1 MTAAR
6 TFLHYGQQCIDA
18 DDIQAVIEV
27 LQSPNLTQGP
37 KIAEFES
44 ALSGAVGAGFSV
56 AFNSGTSALHSA
68 CLAAGVGPG
77 DEVITSP
84 VTFVASA
91 NCIVYCGAL
100 PVFADI
106 LPDTYNI
113 SPGEIA
119 KKITAHTKAII
130 PVDLAGQSC
139 DMEEIRA
146 VVRAAEKKY
155 GHRIFIIEDASH
167 ALGSLYKAE
176 KVGSCSYSDVTVM
189 SFHPVKHIT
198 TGEGGVA
205 FTNNQSMMK
214 KMRLI
219 RSHGIT
225 GDPEEFRNRDM
236 AFYEEPHGQ
245 SSLMNPWYYEQ
256 ISLGYNYRI
265 TDIQCALGL
274 SQLKKLAM
282 FRMRR
287 REIVNAYNEAFRDM
301 RRISS
306 PFESPAC
313 DSNFHL
319 YILLF
324 DFEEIGMDRARFMCK
339 LKAQGIQ
346 TQVHYIPVH
355 LQTFYKMH
363 LGTKRG
369 DYPRA
374 EYYYDHCLSIP
385 LHPSLCESDV
395 KRVITEIKGL
405 VRDRAK
411 T

>member
-1 MTAAR
+1 MPATY
-6 TFLHYGQQCIDA
+6 TFLRYGQQYIDA

-27 LQSPNLTQGP
+27 LQSTNLTQGP
-37 KIAEFES
+37 KISEFER
-44 ALSGAVGAGFSV
+44 ALCDTVGAGFSV

-68 CLAAGVGPG
+68 CLVVGVGPG

-91 NCIVYCGAL
+91 NCIVYCGAQ

-113 SPGEIA
+113 SPAEIE
-119 KKITAHTKAII
+119 KKINGRTKAVI

-139 DMEEIRA
+139 DMEAIRA
-146 VVRAAEKKY
+146 VVRAAEEKY

-167 ALGSLYKAE
+167 ALGSLYLGG
-176 KVGSCSYSDVTVM
+176 KVGVGTFSDITVM

-205 FTNNQSMMK
+205 FTNDEGMMK
-214 KMRLI
+214 KLRLT

-225 GDPEEFRNRDM
+225 ADPEEFQSGDM
-236 AFYEEPHGQ
+236 AFYEEPQGQ
-245 SSLMNPWYYEQ
+245 VPLVNPWYYEQ

-274 SQLKKLAM
+274 SQLKKLTR
-282 FRMRR
+282 FRQSRR
-287 REIVNAYNEAFRDM
+287 KIVDLYNDAFSDM
-301 RRISS
+301 ANVHT
-306 PFESPAC
+306 PFESSAC

-319 YILLF
+319 YILLI
-324 DFEEIGMDRARFMCK
+324 DFEKFGMNRARFMCG
-339 LKAQGIQ
+339 LKDRGIQ

-355 LQTFYKMH
+355 LQTYYRKHF
-363 LGTKRG
+363 GTKWG
-369 DYPRA
+369 DYPHA
-374 EYYYDHCLSIP
+374 EDYYRRCLSIP
-385 LHPSLCESDV
+385 LYPQMDTSDA
-395 KRVITEIKGL
+395 KRVIGEIKRIL
-405 VRDRAK
+405 AN
-411 T
+411 THHS